1 MLKKLLKKIIK
12 KVEVNIMEKKK
23 NKDSMDYVS
32 KFLPNSEGGKLL
44 ILQ

>member
-1 MLKKLLKKIIK
+1 MLKKLLK

-23 NKDSMDYVS
+23 NKDGTDYVS

-44 ILQ
+44 IL